1 MTEKIHLQWNDFQSN
16 TTIAFQ
22 NLREDTDFAD
32 VTLAC
37 EDGRQFEAHKVVL
50 ASSSGFF
57 QNLLSR
63 NRDRR
68 QPLLYMRGVA
78 AENMTAILD
87 FLYCGE
93 ANVFQENLDTFLAL
107 AEELK
112 LKGLMGQ
119 PDGQEDKVTNAS
131 PLVNQGLIKAKRKG
145 RSH

>member
-1 MTEKIHLQWNDFQSN
+1 MTEKVHLQWNDFLSN
-16 TTIAFQ
+16 TTIAFR

-37 EDGRQFEAHKVVL
+37 EDGRPFEAHRVVL

-93 ANVFQENLDTFLAL
+93 ANVSQENIESFLAL
-107 AEELK
+107 ARDLQINGLK
-112 LKGLMGQ
+112 
-119 PDGQEDKVTNAS
+119 EDIFGGGGNKKKHQS
-131 PLVNQGLIKAKRKG
+131 
-145 RSH
+145 RSSLSREGNRN